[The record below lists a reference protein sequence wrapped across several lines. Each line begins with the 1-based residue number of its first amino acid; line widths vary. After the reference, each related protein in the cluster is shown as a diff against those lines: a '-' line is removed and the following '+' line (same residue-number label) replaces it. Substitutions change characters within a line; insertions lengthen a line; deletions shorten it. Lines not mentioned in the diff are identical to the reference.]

1 MLTFYTGLEVEAEAC
16 GLDVGVGDEAKEGVA
31 VRGVK
36 GADFS
41 VCIAKRC

>member
-36 GADFS
+36 GGGHAG
-41 VCIAKRC
+41 ATAGL